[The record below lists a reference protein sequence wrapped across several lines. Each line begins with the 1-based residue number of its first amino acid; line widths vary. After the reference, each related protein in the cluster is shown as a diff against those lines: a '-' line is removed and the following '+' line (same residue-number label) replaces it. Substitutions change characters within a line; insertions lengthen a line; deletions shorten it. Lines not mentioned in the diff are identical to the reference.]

1 MSPDAQQKK
10 MNTIRHSARAYCR
23 RNGIPH
29 LALCFAV
36 YLASSFVA
44 LETAQAQQQPISV
57 DLPAGKDVKV
67 YTFTGIP
74 AAQLDITIVCRGPNA
89 VYYHTEGNP
98 PGFGKMDNG
107 VIQPRSFKQYTLT
120 AATLYKPKVY
130 LTSKF
135 GPTNCSILFGK
146 GDQKTIGI
154 TIGL

>member
-1 MSPDAQQKK
+1 
-10 MNTIRHSARAYCR
+10 MNTIRGSAKGYRFR
-23 RNGIPH
+23 SGIPR
-29 LALCFAV
+29 LTLCFAV
-36 YLASSFVA
+36 YLVSGFLGIGTA
-44 LETAQAQQQPISV
+44 LAQQQPISI

-74 AAQLDITIVCRGPNA
+74 AAQLDITIVCQGPDA

-107 VIQPRSFKQYTLT
+107 VIQPRSYKQYALT

-135 GPTNCSILFGK
+135 GPTKCTVLFGK
-146 GDQKTIGI
+146 VDQKTISI